1 MADVTGSIGSEHV
14 ELNNAATE
22 ATLKLL
28 LQATLT
34 ANRQSLASIQQLAQS
49 SGLNPQTVQAASQGL
64 VETGEA
70 GETAADR
77 LTALNARI
85 ETTKLVFTTL
95 DETLRKAVAGT
106 LQSSDVFGALSKIP
120 GPAGVVANAFQ
131 RLAEFQEN
139 NFKTYQ
145 QISTAGAN
153 FGGSL
158 TEMRQAAAGT
168 YMTLEEF
175 GGIVKKNS
183 TTLSMMG
190 GGVNEGTKAFA
201 RLSNQLLSG
210 ESGRHLTALG
220 YSATEANQAML
231 DYIGMTGGRTSAEL
245 RNANSTKAIT
255 DASTSY
261 LEQLDGLSRI
271 TGQSREQQAQELAE
285 ASKNAAFQAKLQSM
299 SEEERKK
306 ATAGMAQ
313 ALAVGGKGA
322 VDAFQ
327 SKLMGIAPDK
337 AGQMFI
343 ATASNAAAVIDKSA
357 AMVTDGSKNIKDM
370 SSTVK
375 EGMRAAQKDFA
386 QYGKE
391 GSMALIRGGGPVGDA
406 LQRLGISANKAA
418 TMTNEEIDAALERQE
433 LDKSEADN
441 MAASIQNLKEFGAS
455 IIGIVS
461 PIVSLLTPALKL
473 VSGVL
478 ASLASVVNDLP
489 GPIKIV
495 VSALGVLGA
504 AVASYIIIQ
513 RRRALEDEIRGRIP
527 GIGGGGGGRGGGG
540 AGGGGGILQSLSGA
554 GAGIGGVL
562 EGLANGLKAFANPA
576 ILLGATIFSGSIG
589 IIIAGVG
596 AGIAAAMF
604 LIGQSLPTFS
614 EGLASFSKIDGA
626 NLIDV
631 SKGIGALG
639 LAMAAFSAGSAVAT
653 VGNVFGSIGDGIT
666 KLFGG
671 DDVVTKISKLVT
683 GLTPLLPGLTG
694 VGFAMKDLG
703 KGLLDFSTAINTL
716 DISKAEKVREILSK
730 LNSEK
735 ANLGGSGTASTG
747 GAAAVPAKSP
757 MEIVQSEMQTLNKT
771 MQEML
776 KYVKDTADHTSGT
789 IRAVK
794 SSSGNLWSF

>member
-145 QISTAGAN
+145 QLSTVGAN

-370 SSTVK
+370 SGTVK

-418 TMTNEEIDAALERQE
+418 TMTDAEIEAALERQD
-433 LDKSEADN
+433 LNKSEADD
-441 MAASIQNLKEFGAS
+441 MAAATQNLKEFGAS

-461 PIVSLLTPALKL
+461 PIVSLLTPVLKM
-473 VSGVL
+473 VSGL
-478 ASLASVVNDLP
+478 FASLAAKMNEFP
-489 GPIKIV
+489 NAIKIV
-495 VSALGVLGA
+495 SLALGVLGA
-504 AVASYIIIQ
+504 AVASYIVIQ
-513 RRRALEDEIRGRIP
+513 RRRALQEEISGRLP
-527 GIGGGGGGRGGGG
+527 GIGGGGGGRGGS

-554 GAGIGGVL
+554 GAGIGSVL

-576 ILLGATIFSGSIG
+576 ILLGATIFSGSLG

-596 AGIAAAMF
+596 AGIAATMF

-614 EGLASFSKIDGA
+614 EGLASFSNIDGA

-639 LAMAAFSAGSAVAT
+639 LALAAFSAGSAVAT
-653 VGNVFGSIGDGIT
+653 VGNVFGSIGNGIT

-747 GAAAVPAKSP
+747 GAAAVPVKSP
-757 MEIVQSEMQTLNKT
+757 IEIVQSEMQTLNKT

>member
-1 MADVTGSIGSEHV
+1 M
-14 ELNNAATE
+14 
-22 ATLKLL
+22 
-28 LQATLT
+28 
-34 ANRQSLASIQQLAQS
+34 
-49 SGLNPQTVQAASQGL
+49 
-64 VETGEA
+64 
-70 GETAADR
+70 
-77 LTALNARI
+77 
-85 ETTKLVFTTL
+85 
-95 DETLRKAVAGT
+95 
-106 LQSSDVFGALSKIP
+106 
-120 GPAGVVANAFQ
+120 
-131 RLAEFQEN
+131 
-139 NFKTYQ
+139 
-145 QISTAGAN
+145 
-153 FGGSL
+153 
-158 TEMRQAAAGT
+158 
-168 YMTLEEF
+168 
-175 GGIVKKNS
+175 
-183 TTLSMMG
+183 
-190 GGVNEGTKAFA
+190 
-201 RLSNQLLSG
+201 
-210 ESGRHLTALG
+210 ALG

-245 RNANSTKAIT
+245 KNANSTKAIT

-370 SSTVK
+370 SGTVK

-441 MAASIQNLKEFGAS
+441 MAAANQNLKEFGAS
-455 IIGIVS
+455 IIGIIS
-461 PIVSLLTPALKL
+461 PIVSLLTPVLKMVSGLFASIAAKLNEFPNALK
-473 VSGVL
+473 
-478 ASLASVVNDLP
+478 
-489 GPIKIV
+489 V
-495 VSALGVLGA
+495 VSVGLGVLGA
-504 AVASYIIIQ
+504 AIASYIVIQ
-513 RRRALEDEIRGRIP
+513 RRQALQDEITGRIP
-527 GIGGGGGGRGGGG
+527 GVGGGGGRGGGA

-554 GAGIGGVL
+554 GAGVGGVL
-562 EGLANGLKAFANPA
+562 EGLANGLKAFANPV
-576 ILLGATIFSGSIG
+576 ILLGATIFSGSLG
-589 IIIAGVG
+589 IIIAGIG
-596 AGIAAAMF
+596 AGIAATMF
-604 LIGQSLPTFS
+604 LIGQTLPTFS
-614 EGLASFSKIDGA
+614 EGLASFSNIDGA

-639 LAMAAFSAGSAVAT
+639 LALAAFSAGSAVAT
-653 VGNVFGSIGDGIT
+653 VGNVFGNIGNGIT

-716 DISKAEKVREILSK
+716 DISKAEKVRELLSK
-730 LNSEK
+730 INSEK
-735 ANLGGSGTASTG
+735 SNLGSSGTASAG

-757 MEIVQSEMQTLNKT
+757 IEIVQSEMQTLNKT

>member
-64 VETGEA
+64 AETGAA

-77 LTALNARI
+77 LEALNKRV
-85 ETTKLVFTTL
+85 ETTKQVFTTL

-145 QISTAGAN
+145 QLSTVGAN

-210 ESGRHLTALG
+210 ESGRHLMALG

-245 RNANSTKAIT
+245 KNANSTKAIT

-370 SSTVK
+370 SGTVK

-441 MAASIQNLKEFGAS
+441 MAAANQNLKEFGAS
-455 IIGIVS
+455 IIGIIS
-461 PIVSLLTPALKL
+461 PIVSLLTPVLKMVSGLFASIAAKLNEFPNALK
-473 VSGVL
+473 
-478 ASLASVVNDLP
+478 
-489 GPIKIV
+489 V
-495 VSALGVLGA
+495 VSVGLGVLGA
-504 AVASYIIIQ
+504 AIASYIVIQ
-513 RRRALEDEIRGRIP
+513 RRQALQDEITGRIP
-527 GIGGGGGGRGGGG
+527 GVGGGGGRGGGA

-554 GAGIGGVL
+554 GAGVGGVL
-562 EGLANGLKAFANPA
+562 EGLANGLKAFANPV
-576 ILLGATIFSGSIG
+576 ILLGATIFSGSLG
-589 IIIAGVG
+589 IIIAGIG
-596 AGIAAAMF
+596 AGIAATMF
-604 LIGQSLPTFS
+604 LIGQTLPTFS
-614 EGLASFSKIDGA
+614 EGLASFSNIDGA

-639 LAMAAFSAGSAVAT
+639 LALAAFSAGSAVAT
-653 VGNVFGSIGDGIT
+653 VGNVFGNIGNGIT

-716 DISKAEKVREILSK
+716 DISKAEKVRELLSK
-730 LNSEK
+730 INSEK
-735 ANLGGSGTASTG
+735 SNLGSSGTASAG

-757 MEIVQSEMQTLNKT
+757 IEIVQSEMQTLNKT

>member
-34 ANRQSLASIQQLAQS
+34 ANRQSLSSIQQLAQS

-64 VETGEA
+64 AETGAA

-77 LTALNARI
+77 LEALNKRV

-183 TTLSMMG
+183 STLSMMG

-210 ESGRHLTALG
+210 ESGKHLMALG
-220 YSATEANQAML
+220 YSAAEANQGML
-231 DYIGMTGGRTSAEL
+231 DYITMTGGRTSAEL
-245 RNANSTKAIT
+245 KNANSTKAIT
-255 DASTSY
+255 EASTGY
-261 LEQLDGLSRI
+261 LEQLDGLARI
-271 TGQSREQQAQELAE
+271 TGQSREQQAQELAA
-285 ASKNAAFQAKLQSM
+285 ASKNAAWQAKLQSM
-299 SEEERKK
+299 SEDERKK
-306 ATAGMAQ
+306 AVAGMAN

-327 SKLMGIAPDK
+327 SKIMGIAPDK

-343 ATASNAAAVIDKSA
+343 ATASNAASVIDKSA
-357 AMVTDGSKNIKDM
+357 AMVTDGSKNVKDM

-391 GSMALIRGGGPVGDA
+391 GLMAIIRGGGPVADA
-406 LQRLGISANKAA
+406 LQAVGITANKAA
-418 TMTNEEIDAALERQE
+418 TMTNEEIDAALARQE
-433 LDKSEADN
+433 LDATEAEN
-441 MAASIQNLKEFGAS
+441 MAEANKNLKEFGAS
-455 IIGIVS
+455 IIGIIS
-461 PIVSLLTPALKL
+461 PIVSLLTPVLKMVSGLFASIAAKLNEFPNALK
-473 VSGVL
+473 
-478 ASLASVVNDLP
+478 
-489 GPIKIV
+489 V
-495 VSALGVLGA
+495 VSVGLGVLGA
-504 AVASYIIIQ
+504 AIASYIVIQ
-513 RRRALEDEIRGRIP
+513 RRRALQDEITGRIP
-527 GIGGGGGGRGGGG
+527 GVGGGGGRGGGA
-540 AGGGGGILQSLSGA
+540 AGGGGGILQSLSSA
-554 GAGIGGVL
+554 GASIGGVL
-562 EGLANGLKAFANPA
+562 EGLANGLKAFANPV
-576 ILLGATIFSGSIG
+576 ILLGATIFSGSLG
-589 IIIAGVG
+589 IIIAGIG
-596 AGIAAAMF
+596 AGIAATMF
-604 LIGQSLPTFS
+604 LIGQTLPTFS
-614 EGLASFSKIDGA
+614 EGLASFSNIDGA

-639 LAMAAFSAGSAVAT
+639 LALAAFSAGSAVAT
-653 VGNVFGSIGDGIT
+653 VGNVFGNIGDGIT

-683 GLTPLLPGLTG
+683 SLTPLLPGLTG

-716 DISKAEKVREILSK
+716 DISKAEKVRELLSK
-730 LNSEK
+730 INSEK
-735 ANLGGSGTASTG
+735 SNLGSSGTASAG

-757 MEIVQSEMQTLNKT
+757 IEIVQSEMQTLNKT

-794 SSSGNLWSF
+794 SSGGNLWSF